1 MDNQNYLTI
10 NNKVVSNYNDIL
22 FNIINKIQNVID
34 DIDNNKKVDIIIKQ
48 LKNIIILMNETI
60 KQNLK
65 NNEDIKK
72 INENINNRFQNLE
85 NIIFNNN
92 KNKNKSKKNNNGI
105 NTKIYDFGKYVGQ
118 LKNDKRHGEG
128 IQYYNDGTKFE
139 GFFRDDKAEKGIM
152 YYGNGERYEGEIKN
166 AYRHEKEFI
175 ILIMEIDMKVIL
187 IIIIGKEKEYII
199 MKMVIDMKG
208 TLKMIK

>member
-34 DIDNNKKVDIIIKQ
+34 YIDNNKKFDIIIKQ
-48 LKNIIILMNETI
+48 LKNFLILMNETI

-65 NNEDIKK
+65 NNEDIKR

-85 NIIFNNN
+85 NIISNNN
-92 KNKNKSKKNNNGI
+92 KNKNKKNNNGI
-105 NTKIYDFGKYVGQ
+105 KTKIYDFGKYVGQ

-152 YYGNGERYEGEIKN
+152 YYGNGERYEGEIK
-166 AYRHEKEFI
+166 KC
-175 ILIMEIDMKVIL
+175 L
-187 IIIIGKEKEYII
+187 
-199 MKMVIDMKG
+199 
-208 TLKMIK
+208 